1 LQGGSYQI
9 MAGRAMNRIFHSVA
23 ATALLALAAC
33 GAAPQQEPPLAGA
46 RIGGPFTLTDQ
57 NGSPKSDGD
66 FAGKWRIVYFGY
78 TYCPD
83 ICPTDMLK
91 LGQALRLLD
100 KSDPAL
106 SAKVAPIFISVDP
119 ERDTPPGLK
128 QFVEQFHPR
137 FTGLTGSLDAINKVA
152 KEYAVAF
159 RKEPAGDS
167 YLIGHT
173 QIAYLMDAEGKPI
186 TSLPLEKDAKAIS
199 DEVKHWVR

>member
-1 LQGGSYQI
+1 
-9 MAGRAMNRIFHSVA
+9 MNRIFHFVA
-23 ATALLALAAC
+23 ATMLLALPAC
-33 GAAPQQEPPLAGA
+33 GAAPKQEPPLAGA
-46 RIGGPFTLTDQ
+46 RIGGAFALTDQ
-57 NGSPKSDGD
+57 TGSPRRDTD

-91 LGQALRLLD
+91 LGQAMKLLD

-119 ERDTPPGLK
+119 ERDTPPVLK
-128 QFVEQFHPR
+128 QFVGQFHPR
-137 FTGLTGSLDAINKVA
+137 FTGLTGSVEAITQVA

-173 QIAYLMDAEGKPI
+173 QIAYLMDGDGKPI
-186 TSLPLEKDAKAIS
+186 TSLPLEKDAQAIA
-199 DEVKHWVR
+199 DEVKHWVQ

>member
-1 LQGGSYQI
+1 
-9 MAGRAMNRIFHSVA
+9 MPA
-23 ATALLALAAC
+23 
-33 GAAPQQEPPLAGA
+33 QEPPLFGA

-57 NGSPKSDGD
+57 NGATKSEKD
-66 FAGKWRIVYFGY
+66 FAGKWRIMYFGY

-91 LGQALRLLD
+91 LGQAMKLLD
-100 KSDPAL
+100 KSDPRLA
-106 SAKVAPIFISVDP
+106 ARIAPIFVSVDP
-119 ERDTPPGLK
+119 ERDTPAVLK
-128 QFVEQFHPR
+128 QYVGQFHPR
-137 FTGLTGSLDAINKVA
+137 FTGLTGSLDAINAVA

-159 RKEPAGDS
+159 RKEPAGGS

-186 TSLPLEKDAKAIS
+186 TSLPLEKDAQAIA

>member
-1 LQGGSYQI
+1 
-9 MAGRAMNRIFHSVA
+9 MADGAMNSIFRTVA
-23 ATALLALAAC
+23 AAALLALAAC
-33 GAAPQQEPPLAGA
+33 GATPAQEPPLAGA
-46 RIGGPFTLTDQ
+46 RIGGPFALTDQ
-57 NGSPKSDGD
+57 NGAAKTDKD

-78 TYCPD
+78 TFCPD

-91 LGQALRLLD
+91 LGQAMKLLD

-119 ERDTPPGLK
+119 ERDTPPVLK
-128 QFVEQFHPR
+128 QFVDQFHPR
-137 FTGLTGSLDAINKVA
+137 FTGLTGSLDAINTVA

-173 QIAYLMDAEGKPI
+173 QIAYLMDADGKPI
-186 TSLPLEKDAKAIS
+186 TSLPLEKDAQAIAN
-199 DEVKHWVR
+199 EVKHWVR

>member
-1 LQGGSYQI
+1 
-9 MAGRAMNRIFHSVA
+9 MAGRAMNRILQIVA
-23 ATALLALAAC
+23 AGALLVLAAC
-33 GAAPQQEPPLAGA
+33 GAPAEEPPLAGA

-57 NGSPKSDGD
+57 NGKAVSDTD

-91 LGQALRLLD
+91 LGQAMKLLE
-100 KSDPAL
+100 KSDPADA
-106 SAKVAPIFISVDP
+106 AKVAPIFISVDP
-119 ERDTPPGLK
+119 ERDTPAAIK
-128 QFVEQFHPR
+128 QFVGQFHPR
-137 FTGLTGSLDAINKVA
+137 FTGLTGSPDAIAKVA

-159 RKEPAGDS
+159 RKEPSGTS

-173 QIAYLMDAEGKPI
+173 QVAYLMDGEGKPI
-186 TSLPLEKDAKAIS
+186 TSLPLEKDAQAIA